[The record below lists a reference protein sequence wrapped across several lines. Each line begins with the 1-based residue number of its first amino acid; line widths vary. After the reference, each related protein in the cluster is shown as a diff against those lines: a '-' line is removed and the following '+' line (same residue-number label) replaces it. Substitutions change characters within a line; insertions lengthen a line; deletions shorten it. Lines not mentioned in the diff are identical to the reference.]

1 MNLDSE
7 IAKID
12 KGSPYLIML
21 TSEEGQQLFVVVE
34 RALLAESGNITTA
47 VVNLVALYFSFDI
60 VYPQP
65 LYAVLIFI
73 QHLYLVLLTSK
84 RYRTVP
90 LYYLAHSLR
99 SLFNTVKAL
108 ICTPCNHL
116 SKSSIYSM
124 G

>member
-21 TSEEGQQLFVVVE
+21 TSEEGQQFFVVVE

-47 VVNLVALYFSFDI
+47 IVNLVASYFAFDI

-65 LYAVLIFI
+65 LYAILILFSI
-73 QHLYLVLLTSK
+73 LCLVLLTNK
-84 RYRTVP
+84 KYQIVP

-99 SLFNTVKAL
+99 SLFD
-108 ICTPCNHL
+108 IGH
-116 SKSSIYSM
+116 
-124 G
+124 